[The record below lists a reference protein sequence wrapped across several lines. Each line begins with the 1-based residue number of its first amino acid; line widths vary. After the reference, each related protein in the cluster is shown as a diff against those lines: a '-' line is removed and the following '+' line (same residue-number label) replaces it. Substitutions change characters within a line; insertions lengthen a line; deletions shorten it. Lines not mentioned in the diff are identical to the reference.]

1 MNITPVRLMLQPAPS
16 HPSAAPPSSNLTQGS
31 ETCSIGAAQHVA
43 VQHQTELAAGF
54 ITYKNMEADFY
65 LLSTAAL
72 MLFSQLLF
80 YFILFLF
87 YSPSV

>member
-1 MNITPVRLMLQPAPS
+1 MKITPVWLRLQPAPS
-16 HPSAAPPSSNLTQGS
+16 HPSAAAPSLNLTQGS
-31 ETCSIGAAQHVA
+31 ETCSTEAAQHVA
-43 VQHQTELAAGF
+43 VQHQTDLAAGF

-80 YFILFLF
+80 DFILFLF
-87 YSPSV
+87 YSPLV